1 MKKDTISKIYF
12 MNESTSF
19 LSLFS
24 PRNKTFMKACQR
36 TRKSCANTARGRVF
50 ALLHHQTPT
59 RVQFV

>member
-19 LSLFS
+19 LSLFT

-36 TRKSCANTARGRVF
+36 TRKSCTNTARCIIKHPLVF
-50 ALLHHQTPT
+50 NLYNLQ
-59 RVQFV
+59 